1 MRPMVGTSLF
11 FIAQRSVTPIIFHKQ
26 IMKKNALVLVLIL
39 CVGLSAQMFSSDAEK
54 ERKCTDP
61 SGKLLYVV
69 RGDQVR
75 IPSGRLLGTIR
86 NGEVRDVSGRLLAK
100 GGDAGLLFCWAMK

>member
-1 MRPMVGTSLF
+1 MR
-11 FIAQRSVTPIIFHKQ
+11 
-26 IMKKNALVLVLIL
+26 KNVLLLVLIL
-39 CVGLSAQMFSSDAEK
+39 SVGLRAQTAHSDSEK

-86 NGEVRDVSGRLLAK
+86 NGEVRDASGRLLAK
-100 GGDAGLLFCWAMK
+100 DGDAGLLYCWAMR